1 MAGRT
6 IRSRLL
12 WAACSL
18 LALCC
23 GIAVGTVQAQEF
35 EYARKLSVQEPTALD
50 WVYPLAMKS
59 PATTPKQIAEESLRG
74 GDFTYEF
81 CGPRDG
87 GDRAWPLVI
96 FVSPENRPVGWPFW
110 EATCRDRGVLF
121 AGIRDAGNGVVK
133 ARRVRAVVEVL
144 GDLRQRY
151 RIDPDRTYL
160 AGFSGGGY
168 IASEVAMALPEYFG
182 GVVSY
187 GHSTGPPPSPWGRQ
201 RASERLSVAI
211 VCGERESAA
220 VWAKELHAPQ
230 LQCLGFRTDLQLI
243 DGMGHTMPGPAATEE
258 AFAWL
263 EQGLAER
270 RGARRNGAVD
280 LDGAMG
286 REEMAAAWLN
296 AAKAWLEQP
305 ETIGKGLMQLQG
317 VDSRWHDLP
326 AAAEAKKL
334 LEEYE
339 RRAERPWIEEQR
351 RAKLAIDQIDAE
363 GYARLAAYPASALAV
378 DRGSVLRFALSA
390 WRQLEKQAKT
400 AEDRAA
406 AAAQIAEL
414 ERLTTEA
421 PKQDLESKPMP
432 LAKVRFRMVA
442 DVTLAEGID
451 YYGKVLA
458 QLGYRLEVDESAKS
472 TIAAGRERII
482 KLNLPAASFSDV
494 DRQFLR
500 RNGLKSVRKG
510 REVRLLPSEAK
521 AVKVV
526 EVVE

>member
-1 MAGRT
+1 MASRT
-6 IRSRLL
+6 PDWRRLR
-12 WAACSL
+12 AACL
-18 LALCC
+18 LLTLLGEFFGGRGAR
-23 GIAVGTVQAQEF
+23 AQEF
-35 EYARKLSVQEPTALD
+35 EYARKLTVQKPTELD

-110 EATCRDRGVLF
+110 EATCREHGVLF

-133 ARRVRAVVEVL
+133 PRRVRAVVETL

-182 GVVSY
+182 GVVSH
-187 GHSTGPPPSPWGRQ
+187 GHSPGPPPSPWGRQ
-201 RASERLSVAI
+201 LASERLSVAI

-220 VWAKELHAPQ
+220 VWAKELHAAQ
-230 LQCLGFRTDLQLI
+230 LKGLGFRTELQLI
-243 DGMGHTMPGPAATEE
+243 EGMGHTMPGPAATEE
-258 AFAWL
+258 AFVWL

-270 RGARRNGAVD
+270 RAARRNGATPNASEATSREGVAEAA
-280 LDGAMG
+280 LEKAKG
-286 REEMAAAWLN
+286 R
-296 AAKAWLEQP
+296 LEQT
-305 ETIGKGLMQLQG
+305 ETIGQGLMQLQG
-317 VDSRWHDLP
+317 VISRWTDLP
-326 AAAEAKKL
+326 ATDDAKKL
-334 LEEYE
+334 LKEYE
-339 RRAERPWIEEQR
+339 QRSERPWVADQQRAELAMARIE
-351 RAKLAIDQIDAE
+351 AE
-363 GYARLAAYPASALAV
+363 GYARLAAYPASTLAV
-378 DRGSVLRFALSA
+378 DRGSVLRFALAAS
-390 WRQLEKQAKT
+390 QKLAKH
-400 AEDRAA
+400 AETPEERAS

-414 ERLTTEA
+414 DRLTAEA
-421 PKQDLESKPMP
+421 PMQELEAKPTP

-442 DVTLAEGID
+442 EVTLGEGID

-458 QLGYRLEVDESAKS
+458 QLGYRLEVDESAKP
-472 TIAAGRERII
+472 TVAAGSERII
-482 KLNLPAASFSDV
+482 KLNLPAASYSDV

-510 REVRLLPSEAK
+510 REVRLLPLEAK
-521 AVKVV
+521 SKAAP
-526 EVVE
+526 E

>member
-1 MAGRT
+1 MLA
-6 IRSRLL
+6 
-12 WAACSL
+12 WAA
-18 LALCC
+18 LC
-23 GIAVGTVQAQEF
+23 GATGSAEEF
-35 EYARKLSVQEPTALD
+35 EYARKLTVQNPTELD
-50 WVYPLAMKS
+50 WVYPLAMES
-59 PATTPKQIAEESLRG
+59 PATAPKQITEESLRG

-110 EATCRDRGVLF
+110 EATCRDHGVLF

-133 ARRVRAVVEVL
+133 ARRVRAVVEAL

-168 IASEVAMALPEYFG
+168 IASEVAMALPEYVG

-187 GHSTGPPPSPWGRQ
+187 GHSPGPPPSPWGRQ

-220 VWAKELHAPQ
+220 VWAKEFHAPQ
-230 LQCLGFRTDLQLI
+230 LRGLGFRTDLQLI
-243 DGMGHTMPGPAATEE
+243 EGMGHTMPGPAATEE

-263 EQGLAER
+263 EQGLAQR
-270 RGARRNGAVD
+270 RAARRNGAAI
-280 LDGAMG
+280 LDAATS
-286 REEMAAAWLN
+286 REKLAAAWLED
-296 AAKAWLEQP
+296 AKARLEQP
-305 ETIGKGLMQLQG
+305 ETIGQGLSQLQG
-317 VDSRWHDLP
+317 VVSRWHDLP
-326 AAAEAKKL
+326 AADEARKL
-334 LEEYE
+334 LDEYE
-339 RRAERPWIEEQR
+339 RRSERPWLEAQR
-351 RAKLAIDQIDAE
+351 LAELAIARIEAE
-363 GYARLAAYPASALAV
+363 GYARLATYPASTLAV
-378 DRGSVLRFALSA
+378 DRGSVLRLALAA
-390 WRQLEKQAKT
+390 WQKLAKQAET

-406 AAAQIAEL
+406 AEAQIAEL
-414 ERLTTEA
+414 ERLTAEA
-421 PKQDLESKPMP
+421 PKQELESKPTP

-442 DVTLAEGID
+442 DVTLEEGIN

-458 QLGYRLEVDESAKS
+458 QLGYRLEVDETAKS
-472 TIAAGRERII
+472 TVAAGRERII

-510 REVRLLPSEAK
+510 REVRLLPLAAK
-521 AVKVV
+521 VTAKP
-526 EVVE
+526 ERY

>member
-1 MAGRT
+1 MAAHALDWLRL
-6 IRSRLL
+6 RSACVLL
-12 WAACSL
+12 VL
-18 LALCC
+18 
-23 GIAVGTVQAQEF
+23 VGGLVDGDGAGAQEF
-35 EYARKLSVQEPTALD
+35 EYARKLTVQDPTKLD
-50 WVYPLAMKS
+50 WVYPLAMRS
-59 PATTPKQIAEESLRG
+59 PATPPKQLVEESLRG

-110 EATCRDRGVLF
+110 EATCREHGVLF

-133 ARRVRAVVEVL
+133 PRRVRAVVETL

-182 GVVSY
+182 GLVSY
-187 GHSTGPPPSPWGRQ
+187 GHSPGPPPSPWGRQ
-201 RASERLSVAI
+201 LASEQLSVAI

-220 VWAKELHAPQ
+220 AWAKELHAPQ
-230 LQCLGFRTDLQLI
+230 LKGLGFRTELQLI

-258 AFAWL
+258 AFVWL
-263 EQGLAER
+263 EQGLADR
-270 RGARRNGAVD
+270 RAARRIG
-280 LDGAMG
+280 
-286 REEMAAAWLN
+286 AAASVLEATN
-296 AAKAWLEQP
+296 REGIAEEALEQAKGRFEQP
-305 ETIGKGLMQLQG
+305 DTIGQGLLQVQG
-317 VDSRWHDLP
+317 VISRWTDVP
-326 AAAEAKKL
+326 ATNEAKKL
-334 LEEYE
+334 LKEYE
-339 RRAERPWIEEQR
+339 QRSERPWVEEQR
-351 RAKLAIDQIDAE
+351 QAELATARIEAE
-363 GYARLAAYPASALAV
+363 GYARLATYSANALGV
-378 DRGSVLRFALSA
+378 DRGSVLRFALAA
-390 WRQLEKQAKT
+390 WQKLTKHAET
-400 AEDRAA
+400 PEDRAA

-414 ERLTTEA
+414 ERLAAEA
-421 PKQDLESKPMP
+421 PKQELEAKPMP

-442 DVTLAEGID
+442 DVTLEEGID
-451 YYGKVLA
+451 YYAQVLA
-458 QLGYRLEVDESAKS
+458 KLGYRLEVDEAAEP

-510 REVRLLPSEAK
+510 REVRLLPLGAK
-521 AVKVV
+521 TKPAT
-526 EVVE
+526 E

>member
-1 MAGRT
+1 MAAHALDWLRL
-6 IRSRLL
+6 RSACLL
-12 WAACSL
+12 VVFLGEFVACDS
-18 LALCC
+18 AR
-23 GIAVGTVQAQEF
+23 AQEF
-35 EYARKLSVQEPTALD
+35 EYARKLTVQDPTKLD
-50 WVYPLAMKS
+50 WVYPLAMRS
-59 PATTPKQIAEESLRG
+59 PATPPKQIAEESLRG

-110 EATCRDRGVLF
+110 EATCREHGVLF

-133 ARRVRAVVEVL
+133 ARRVRAVVETL

-182 GVVSY
+182 GVLSY
-187 GHSTGPPPSPWGRQ
+187 GHSPGPPPSPWGRQ
-201 RASERLSVAI
+201 LASERLSVAI

-220 VWAKELHAPQ
+220 LWAKELHAPQ
-230 LQCLGFRTDLQLI
+230 LKRLGFRTELQLI
-243 DGMGHTMPGPAATEE
+243 EGMGHTMPGPAATEE
-258 AFAWL
+258 AFVWL

-270 RGARRNGAVD
+270 RTARRNATAVNVD
-280 LDGAMG
+280 EAIS
-286 REEMAAAWLN
+286 REGLAEAALEK
-296 AAKAWLEQP
+296 AKGYLEKP
-305 ETIGKGLMQLQG
+305 ETIGLGLSQLQG
-317 VDSRWHDLP
+317 VISRWTDVP
-326 AAAEAKKL
+326 ATDEAKKL
-334 LEEYE
+334 LKEYE
-339 RRAERPWIEEQR
+339 QRSERPWVAEQQRARLALTRIE
-351 RAKLAIDQIDAE
+351 AE
-363 GYARLAAYPASALAV
+363 GYARLATYSANALAV
-378 DRGSVLRFALSA
+378 DRGSVLRFALAA
-390 WRQLEKQAKT
+390 WQKLAKHAET
-400 AEDRAA
+400 PEDRAA

-414 ERLTTEA
+414 ERLAAEA
-421 PKQDLESKPMP
+421 PKQELETKPTP

-442 DVTLAEGID
+442 DVTLEAGID
-451 YYGKVLA
+451 YYAQVLA
-458 QLGYRLEVDESAKS
+458 KLGYRLEVDEAAKL

-510 REVRLLPSEAK
+510 REVRLLPLEAK
-521 AVKVV
+521 AKAAT
-526 EVVE
+526 E

>member
-1 MAGRT
+1 MSGRT

-12 WAACSL
+12 WAVCSL
-18 LALCC
+18 TALCC
-23 GIAVGTVQAQEF
+23 VVAAGTARAQEF
-35 EYARKLSVQEPTALD
+35 EYARKLSAQEPTELD

-59 PATTPKQIAEESLRG
+59 PATAPKQIVEESLRG

-110 EATCRDRGVLF
+110 EATCRDHGVLF

-144 GDLRQRY
+144 GDLRRRY

-160 AGFSGGGY
+160 VGFSGGGY
-168 IASEVAMALPEYFG
+168 IASEVAMALPEYLG
-182 GVVSY
+182 GVASY
-187 GHSTGPPPSPWGRQ
+187 GHSPGPPPSPWGRQ
-201 RASERLSVAI
+201 LAGERLSVAI

-220 VWAKELHAPQ
+220 VWAKELHAP
-230 LQCLGFRTDLQLI
+230 LLRGDGFRTELRLI
-243 DGMGHTMPGPAATEE
+243 DGMGHTMPGHAATEE

-263 EQGLAER
+263 EQGLANR
-270 RGARRNGAVD
+270 RASRPNGAAN
-280 LDGAMG
+280 LDGATG
-286 REEMAAAWLN
+286 REAMAAAWLDH
-296 AAKAWLEQP
+296 AKARLEQP
-305 ETIGKGLMQLQG
+305 ETIGKGLVQLQG
-317 VDSRWHDLP
+317 VVSRWHDLP
-326 AAAEAKKL
+326 AADEAKKL

-351 RAKLAIDQIDAE
+351 HAELATDRIEAE
-363 GYARLAAYPASALAV
+363 GYARLATYPASTLAV
-378 DRGSVLRFALSA
+378 DRGSVLRYALA
-390 WRQLEKQAKT
+390 GWQKLEKQAET

-406 AAAQIAEL
+406 AAARIAEL
-414 ERLTTEA
+414 ERLTAEA
-421 PKQDLESKPMP
+421 PKQEQEPKPTP
-432 LAKVRFRMVA
+432 LANVRFQMVA

-451 YYGKVLA
+451 YYGQVLA
-458 QLGYRLEVDESAKS
+458 QLGYRLEVDESAKP

-510 REVRLLPSEAK
+510 REGRLLPLEAK
-521 AVKVV
+521 AAKVT
-526 EVVE
+526 E